1 MYFVYYGHMKK
12 NILLIDD
19 DLEFCEE
26 MTDILSSE
34 GYKTKVAN
42 DGKTGARLVNG
53 QKYDVIVL
61 DFKMPGLDGV
71 DVLRALSRSKRRPKI
86 ILASGRPS
94 LAQLLKDEKLEGMV
108 DFIAN
113 KPFDPEVLVAKI
125 NTLCA

>member
-1 MYFVYYGHMKK
+1 MKK

-42 DGKTGARLVNG
+42 DGKTGARLATGQTG

-61 DFKMPGLDGV
+61 DFKMPGLGGV

-94 LAQLLKDEKLEGMV
+94 LEQLLKDEKLEGMV